1 MILNLHGY
9 EVRYITGNKQI
20 VADTLRRVAVPS
32 AEKEGYEAFQE
43 INLVLSVS
51 EERYEEFK
59 KETKLDAELQA
70 VRTMVTNGWPDTKQ
84 QIPTEARP
92 YWSFRDKV
100 ATADGLLFKET
111 RLIVPKS
118 MRAEMFRRIHKSH
131 LGKSSA
137 DRDPGMCYFG
147 LECRSVDIEQMVNN
161 YGVCAKYA
169 NKQP

>member
-20 VADTLRRVAVPS
+20 VADTLRRAAVPS

-84 QIPTEARP
+84 QVPTEARP

-137 DRDPGMCYFG
+137 DREPGMCYFG

>member
-9 EVRYITGNKQI
+9 DVEVRYIPGNKQI
-20 VADTLRRVAVPS
+20 VPDTLRRAAVPC

-43 INLVLSVS
+43 INLVLSFW

-84 QIPTEARP
+84 QVPTEERP

-100 ATADGLLFKET
+100 ATADGLL
-111 RLIVPKS
+111 
-118 MRAEMFRRIHKSH
+118 
-131 LGKSSA
+131 SSKK
-137 DRDPGMCYFG
+137 
-147 LECRSVDIEQMVNN
+147 LS
-161 YGVCAKYA
+161 
-169 NKQP
+169 